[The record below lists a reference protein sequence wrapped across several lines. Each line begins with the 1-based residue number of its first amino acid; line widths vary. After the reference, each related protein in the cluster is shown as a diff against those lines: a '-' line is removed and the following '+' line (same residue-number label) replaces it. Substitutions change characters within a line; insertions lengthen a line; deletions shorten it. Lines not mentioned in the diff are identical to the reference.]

1 MEEIL
6 LIKSQSQSD
15 PGTNQ
20 YLAMVIKCLAQG
32 NTSDRNRVKTHTW
45 QAIHRLHVWG
55 ANHCTLLCM

>member
-32 NTSDRNRVKTHTW
+32 NTSDRNRVKTHT
-45 QAIHRLHVWG
+45 
-55 ANHCTLLCM
+55 